1 MYCHY
6 LFFITISV
14 EGGDVPSSLRK
25 LDQLPGVAEIWY
37 RLGLQ
42 LEVRAGTLDM
52 IERNYPRDA
61 NMCKV
66 KMFAEWMRGD
76 TNPTYKKLVR
86 ALAAVGKR
94 KLAESVCSAQG
105 K

>member
-6 LFFITISV
+6 LFFIIISD
-14 EGGDVPSSLRK
+14 EGDHSPSLRE

-42 LEVRAGTLDM
+42 LGVGADYLDM
-52 IERNYPRDA
+52 IERRYPRDA
-61 NMCKV
+61 HMRMI
-66 KMFAEWMRGD
+66 KMFAEWMRDD